1 MRAAEW
7 VRWRDNRRAV
17 DRGAR
22 HAPLLHASRGRRFQA
37 PPCAAVCRP
46 PCASA
51 RRLGGSA
58 ARRDARGMGA
68 RTRYLAFP
76 HETLSRRCGASS
88 VRRRLDFLSK
98 RSDMAQIFIVVKTIL
113 PGDLS
118 FPADAASA
126 LCRDRAREA
135 PAGSG
140 GLTDREPTVL
150 RHSAGIRAGRF
161 FIGSA

>member
-7 VRWRDNRRAV
+7 ARWRDNRRAV

-51 RRLGGSA
+51 RR
-58 ARRDARGMGA
+58 DARGMGA

-88 VRRRLDFLSK
+88 MRRRLDFLSK
-98 RSDMAQIFIVVKTIL
+98 RSDMAQTFIAVKTIL
-113 PGDLS
+113 PGDLF

>member
-1 MRAAEW
+1 MCRFCM
-7 VRWRDNRRAV
+7 RRA
-17 DRGAR
+17 GGGFK
-22 HAPLLHASRGRRFQA
+22 PRRV
-37 PPCAAVCRP
+37 PPAVRV
-46 PCASA
+46 
-51 RRLGGSA
+51 GSA

-88 VRRRLDFLSK
+88 MRRRLDFLSK
-98 RSDMAQIFIVVKTIL
+98 RSDMAQTFIAVKTIL
-113 PGDLS
+113 PGDLF

-161 FIGSA
+161 FYRVRVSKLFDGDARLRERRISSEWQKM

>member
-1 MRAAEW
+1 
-7 VRWRDNRRAV
+7 
-17 DRGAR
+17 
-22 HAPLLHASRGRRFQA
+22 
-37 PPCAAVCRP
+37 
-46 PCASA
+46 
-51 RRLGGSA
+51 
-58 ARRDARGMGA
+58 MGA

-88 VRRRLDFLSK
+88 MRRRLDFLSK
-98 RSDMAQIFIVVKTIL
+98 RSDMAQTFIAVKTIL

-135 PAGSG
+135 PAGIG

>member
-1 MRAAEW
+1 MR
-7 VRWRDNRRAV
+7 RFCMRRA
-17 DRGAR
+17 GGGFK
-22 HAPLLHASRGRRFQA
+22 PRRV
-37 PPCAAVCRP
+37 PPCAAMCRHVP
-46 PCASA
+46 PAV
-51 RRLGGSA
+51 RVGSA

-88 VRRRLDFLSK
+88 MRRRLDFLSK
-98 RSDMAQIFIVVKTIL
+98 RSDMAQTFIAVKTIL
-113 PGDLS
+113 PGDLF

-135 PAGSG
+135 PAGIG

>member
-1 MRAAEW
+1 MR
-7 VRWRDNRRAV
+7 RFCMRRA
-17 DRGAR
+17 GGGFK
-22 HAPLLHASRGRRFQA
+22 PRRV
-37 PPCAAVCRP
+37 PPAVRV
-46 PCASA
+46 
-51 RRLGGSA
+51 GSA

-88 VRRRLDFLSK
+88 MRRRLDFLSK
-98 RSDMAQIFIVVKTIL
+98 RSDMAQTFIAVKTIL
-113 PGDLS
+113 PGDLF

-135 PAGSG
+135 PAGIG